1 MGRTAAVAMT
11 ASLTLAVLAGCSGEK
26 SPYCA
31 AVEADQKTLDSF
43 GADRSDAGFS
53 TYAKTLTEIA
63 ALAPASSKKAWAALS
78 DATQGVVDAHAAV
91 GFKLED
97 MDDQKKREGLSA
109 GDVDSLNAAYKA
121 FNGTSDQ
128 RKAVVADV
136 KKTCDITLK

>member
-1 MGRTAAVAMT
+1 MGRTAAVAGT
-11 ASLTLAVLAGCSGEK
+11 VALALSVLAGCGGEK
-26 SPYCA
+26 SPYCE

-43 GADRSDAGFS
+43 GADKSDAGFG
-53 TYAKTLTEIA
+53 TYAKALAEIA
-63 ALAPASSKKAWAALS
+63 ELAPASSKKAWTALS
-78 DATQGVVDAHAAV
+78 GATQGVVDAHAAV

-109 GDVDSLNAAYKA
+109 GDVESLNAAYKA
-121 FNGTSDQ
+121 FNGTTDQ